1 MVLFELHKG
10 VSPMSGANSSNSTL
24 NGTCK
29 LTNDLF
35 LQEEGPQWLLT
46 IHIIVAST
54 IIIAS
59 LIGSGLVLLLVAKFK
74 ELRTRTVKASLSVV
88 VVDLLLDLNYHLPA
102 VISTIARRWLFSE
115 AGCVAIGFMG
125 YEFFTTR
132 WFIMAVLCTDR
143 FCTVRFPFSYEKY
156 SKCVLVVLTITA
168 WVLPFVLTIPGVI
181 PDFGNFGFRPNI
193 PTCAVDCQNNRC
205 RGYFRVLTTTSFVI
219 GGIIPIVLY
228 LWMYCRA
235 RKLRPTALVLGRL
248 SVQVASGAVIS
259 QPVAQVEQHS
269 RELRAVVTFAL
280 IFVTVLV
287 TEIPAY
293 IFLILRTINI
303 AVWCRIPLVI
313 HFIGIEIFFLATA
326 LDPMLILRDRD
337 FRRCLSKLCC
347 CGCTSRT
354 DTRTYSN
361 SSTCNNVT
369 DVDATSHD
377 TVLRSVAS
385 DTDAEVSHNR
395 LYLR

>member
-1 MVLFELHKG
+1 MLFELHKKF
-10 VSPMSGANSSNSTL
+10 SPMSGASPSNNTS
-24 NGTCK
+24 NETCNY
-29 LTNDLF
+29 LEDA
-35 LQEEGPQWLLT
+35 PQWLLT

-74 ELRTRTVKASLSVV
+74 ELRSRTVIASLSVV
-88 VVDLLLDLNYHLPA
+88 VVDLLFDLNYHFPA
-102 VISTIARRWLFSE
+102 VISTIARRWLFSP

-132 WFIMAVLCTDR
+132 WLIMAVLCTDR
-143 FCTVRFPFSYEKY
+143 FCTVRFPFSYKKY

-168 WVLPFVLTIPGVI
+168 WVLPFFLTIPGVI
-181 PDFGNFGFRPNI
+181 PKFGSFGFRSNI
-193 PTCAVDCQNNRC
+193 PTCAVDCKNSRC
-205 RGYFRVLTTTSFVI
+205 RAYFRIVTTTSFVI
-219 GGIIPIVLY
+219 GGIIPIVFY

-259 QPVAQVEQHS
+259 QPVAQVEQNS
-269 RELRAVVTFAL
+269 REFRAVVTFAL

-293 IFLILRTINI
+293 IFLILRTVNI

-354 DTRTYSN
+354 GTRT

>member
-1 MVLFELHKG
+1 
-10 VSPMSGANSSNSTL
+10 MSGAIPSNISNNTA
-24 NGTCK
+24 CY
-29 LTNDLF
+29 DL
-35 LQEEGPQWLLT
+35 EEAPQWLLT

-54 IIIAS
+54 IIAAS
-59 LIGSGLVLLLVAKFK
+59 LIGSGLVLLLVAKYK
-74 ELRTRTVKASLSVV
+74 ELRSRTVIASLSVV
-88 VVDLLLDLNYHLPA
+88 VVDLLFDLNYHFPA
-102 VISTIARRWLFSE
+102 VISTIAKRWLFSDV
-115 AGCVAIGFMG
+115 GCVAIGFMG
-125 YEFFTTR
+125 YEFFITR

-168 WVLPFVLTIPGVI
+168 WVLPFLLTIPGVI
-181 PDFGNFGFRPNI
+181 PNFGNFGFRPNI
-193 PTCAVDCQNNRC
+193 PTCAVDCQNDRC
-205 RGYFRVLTTTSFVI
+205 KAYFRAFTTISFVI

-228 LWMYCRA
+228 SWMYCRA

-248 SVQVASGAVIS
+248 SVQVASGAIVN

-269 RELRAVVTFAL
+269 REFRAVLTFAL

-293 IFLILRTINI
+293 IFLILRTVNLK
-303 AVWCRIPLVI
+303 VWCRIPLVV

-347 CGCTSRT
+347 CSCTSRT
-354 DTRTYSN
+354 DTHTHSYT
-361 SSTCNNVT
+361 STCNNVT
-369 DVDATSHD
+369 DVDVTSQD
-377 TVLRSVAS
+377 AVLRSVSS
-385 DTDAEVSHNR
+385 DADVEVSHNR
-395 LYLR
+395 LYLH